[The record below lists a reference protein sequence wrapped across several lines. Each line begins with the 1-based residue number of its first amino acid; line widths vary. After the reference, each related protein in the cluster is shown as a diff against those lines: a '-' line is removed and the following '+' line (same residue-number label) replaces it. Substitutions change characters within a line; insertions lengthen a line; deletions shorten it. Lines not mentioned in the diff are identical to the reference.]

1 MRLIV
6 KPETTTIAATLKA
19 AATALSVV
27 SDSPALDAEILL
39 AHTLDASRMYLRTS
53 LDSQLTATQ
62 AQNFSALLS
71 RRLQREPIAY
81 LTGHK
86 EFWSL
91 DLKVNAGTLIPRPET
106 EILVE
111 TALQLFPEKN
121 QSLRVA
127 DLGTGSGAIAL
138 ALASERPLWDIHAVD
153 NSESALLTARDNAQ
167 RLRLMRVA
175 FCLGNWF
182 TALPAGELDLVVSN
196 PPYISEQ
203 EWPVYADDLIFE
215 PQTALLSDDAGL
227 SDIREICGQASL
239 FIRPGGYLMLEH
251 GYTQGLSVRELL
263 TKAGCKHV
271 RTVLDLSG
279 QERVTVGQF

>member
-1 MRLIV
+1 MHHACIC
-6 KPETTTIAATLKA
+6 
-19 AATALSVV
+19 
-27 SDSPALDAEILL
+27 
-39 AHTLDASRMYLRTS
+39 
-53 LDSQLTATQ
+53 
-62 AQNFSALLS
+62 
-71 RRLQREPIAY
+71 EPIAY

-138 ALASERPLWDIHAVD
+138 ALASERARWDIHAVD

-182 TALPAGELDLVVSN
+182 TALPAGELYLVVSN